1 METRKPGQQA
11 QTQSASQAQSG
22 YKRPLQPAPGAGGPS
37 TSRSEP
43 SLPNTGGSASP
54 SVPMDK
60 FKKMIAIA
68 AVALGVAIGAYWMGS
83 PSSDAEPEP
92 TQAQIEER
100 AQQYQQL
107 LAQAGGVISVQRVKD
122 SERQEALATIASDQD
137 RQQLEKKQVPLV
149 WITLWDT
156 AAEDGDVVRVTSD
169 GFRQEVP
176 ILHAPTRVAV
186 PLPSSGTVAVTGSYD
201 GGGGITI
208 GILSGSQRIPIS
220 YMRVGQTINV
230 PVSATP

>member
-22 YKRPLQPAPGAGGPS
+22 YKRPSQPTPGAGGPS

-54 SVPMDK
+54 SMPMDK

-68 AVALGVAIGAYWMGS
+68 AVALGVAIGAYLIP
-83 PSSDAEPEP
+83 PSDTEPEPP

-122 SERQEALATIASDQD
+122 SERQDALATIASDQD
-137 RQQLEKKQVPLV
+137 RQQLEQKQVPLV

-208 GILSGSQRIPIS
+208 GILSGSQRIPIP